1 MIIRMASHTP
11 KPGRPKLPDTE
22 RLSRMVRVMVT
33 EDQYRKLLRLGGPVW
48 LRERIRQ
55 ARE

>member
-1 MIIRMASHTP
+1 MDKH
-11 KPGRPKLPDTE
+11 KPLKGRPKLPDAE
-22 RLSRMVRVMVT
+22 RLSARVVVMVT
-33 EDQYRKLLRLGGPVW
+33 EDQYRKLLRLGGPAW